1 MYSTDMSHTDYSIA
15 DVAAVTETPVRT
27 IRFYIAQG
35 LLPSAGK
42 TGPAARYDDAF
53 VARLRAI
60 RRLQE
65 AHLPLAVIQATL
77 EGLDEAEMR
86 EIVVPSEQSP
96 ADSASEYVKRLLAG
110 GSAQAAREQPAI
122 YQDALS
128 MASPSMPAAWPDFT
142 EPTAEPARADRS
154 HWERIV
160 LAPGIELHVRRPNAR
175 ASTKRVER
183 LVEFA
188 QQLFRKGAP

>member
-1 MYSTDMSHTDYSIA
+1 MAPTDYSIA

-27 IRFYIAQG
+27 IRYYIAQG
-35 LLPSAGK
+35 LLPSAGR

-65 AHLPLAVIQATL
+65 AHLPLAVIQTTL
-77 EGLDEAEMR
+77 EGLDEAGLR
-86 EIVVPSEQSP
+86 EIVERPVQTP
-96 ADSASEYVKRLLAG
+96 ADSAGDYVRRLLSG
-110 GSAQAAREQPAI
+110 GSGLAVGEQPAT
-122 YQDALS
+122 YRDALIVG
-128 MASPSMPAAWPDFT
+128 SPSMPAAWPDLS
-142 EPTAEPARADRS
+142 EPTAEPSQPDRS

-160 LAPGIELHVRRPNAR
+160 LAPGIELHVRRPGAR
-175 ASTKRVER
+175 ASAKRVER

-188 QQLFRKGAP
+188 EQLFRKGTP

>member
-1 MYSTDMSHTDYSIA
+1 MSPTDYSIA
-15 DVAAVTETPVRT
+15 DVAAVTDTPVRT
-27 IRFYIAQG
+27 IRYYLAQG
-35 LLPSAGK
+35 LLPSAGR

-65 AHLPLAVIQATL
+65 AHLPLAVIQTTL
-77 EGLDEAEMR
+77 EGLDEADLR
-86 EIVVPSEQSP
+86 EIVGPPEQSP
-96 ADSASEYVKRLLAG
+96 TDSASDYVKRLLTG
-110 GSAQAAREQPAI
+110 GSAPAAREQPDV
-122 YQDALS
+122 YQDALF
-128 MASPSMPAAWPDFT
+128 MASTSMPAAWPDLT
-142 EPTAEPARADRS
+142 GPTPEPAQADRS

-188 QQLFRKGAP
+188 QQLFRKGAS

>member
-1 MYSTDMSHTDYSIA
+1 MSPTDYSIA
-15 DVAAVTETPVRT
+15 DVAAVTETPIRT
-27 IRFYIAQG
+27 IRYYIAQG

-42 TGPAARYDDAF
+42 TGPAARYDGAF

-77 EGLDEAEMR
+77 EGLDEAGVR
-86 EIVVPSEQSP
+86 EIVERPEQVP
-96 ADSASEYVKRLLAG
+96 ADSASDYVKRLLSG
-110 GSAQAAREQPAI
+110 ESAPGVREQSVDYP
-122 YQDALS
+122 DTLF
-128 MASPSMPAAWPDFT
+128 MAAPGMPAAWPDLS
-142 EPTAEPARADRS
+142 EPTVEPAPPDRS

-160 LAPGIELHVRRPNAR
+160 LAPGVELHVRRPNAR

>member
-1 MYSTDMSHTDYSIA
+1 MDMPPTDHSIA

-27 IRFYIAQG
+27 IRYYIAQG
-35 LLPSAGK
+35 LLPSAGR

-65 AHLPLAVIQATL
+65 VHLPLAVIQTTL
-77 EGLDEAEMR
+77 EGLGEADLR
-86 EIVVPSEQSP
+86 EIVERPPQAPE
-96 ADSASEYVKRLLAG
+96 DSASDYVKRLLAEAPA
-110 GSAQAAREQPAI
+110 SAARERSVDDR
-122 YQDALS
+122 DALFI
-128 MASPSMPAAWPDFT
+128 APPSAPAAWPDLS
-142 EPTAEPARADRS
+142 EPTVEPAQAERS